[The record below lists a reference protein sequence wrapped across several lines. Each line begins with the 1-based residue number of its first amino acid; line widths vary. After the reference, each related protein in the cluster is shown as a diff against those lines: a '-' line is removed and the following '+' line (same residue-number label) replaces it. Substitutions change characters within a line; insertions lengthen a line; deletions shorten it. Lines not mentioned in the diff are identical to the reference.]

1 MWFISFYS
9 FVILDCNSSA
19 EFYSISERNRGYIF
33 FPPHVTPICAYSSP
47 EPRFHSTIIV
57 IISFLALMLSSPR
70 AFSAF
75 CVATMPPSP
84 RFLVGG
90 EATKARVRFPRTA
103 RGFNGTLDSPLAGA
117 GCEHVLTVWDFAFRF
132 FFFVFSLFL
141 SFFLLL

>member
-75 CVATMPPSP
+75 CVATMAPSP

-141 SFFLLL
+141 F